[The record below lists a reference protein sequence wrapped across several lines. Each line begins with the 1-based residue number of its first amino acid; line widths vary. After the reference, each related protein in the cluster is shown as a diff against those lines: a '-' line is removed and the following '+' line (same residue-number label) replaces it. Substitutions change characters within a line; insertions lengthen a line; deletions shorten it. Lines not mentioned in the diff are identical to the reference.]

1 MPYARGA
8 CITSTYKK
16 PESAD
21 DLLPAKGTRKEMKR
35 WAIFAALCIA
45 SMGVHAQVYRCGNTY
60 TQEPCKG
67 GREVDVT
74 PPVSDLSGPKT
85 TVIYL
90 CRAQGGSFYWIPQRC
105 ATRGWTLERSA
116 TVSKHVSWENQ
127 VAEANKQRNEAE
139 ELMRRPV
146 PVYNATAQAQ
156 MPQQPAVKEQCVLLN
171 ERVAMLDS
179 MGRAG
184 SRYYDLDWVRSE
196 RKKARDEQFR
206 LRC

>member
-1 MPYARGA
+1 MHR
-8 CITSTYKK
+8 
-16 PESAD
+16 EVF
-21 DLLPAKGTRKEMKR
+21 
-35 WAIFAALCIA
+35 FAAVFFCA
-45 SMGVHAQVYRCGNTY
+45 FATHAQDVYRCGNTY

-67 GREVDVT
+67 GRAVDVS

-90 CRAQGGSFYWIPQRC
+90 CRAPGGSLYWIPEKC

-116 TVSKHVSWENQ
+116 TVSNGVGWENQ
-127 VAEANKQRNEAE
+127 VAEGRRQRAEAD
-139 ELMRRPV
+139 ELTRTPA
-146 PVYNATAQAQ
+146 PTYNNAPRQAQ
-156 MPQQPAVKEQCVLLN
+156 TSQPPAVKQQCEQLN

-196 RKKARDEQFR
+196 RKKTRDEQYR

>member
-1 MPYARGA
+1 MR
-8 CITSTYKK
+8 
-16 PESAD
+16 
-21 DLLPAKGTRKEMKR
+21 RV
-35 WAIFAALCIA
+35 AIFAVLWAA
-45 SMGVHAQVYRCGNTY
+45 TVGARAEVYRCGSTY

-67 GREVDVT
+67 GRTVDVS
-74 PPVSDLSGPKT
+74 PPVSDHNGSKT

-90 CRAQGGSFYWIPQRC
+90 CRAQGGSLYWIPERC

-116 TVSKHVSWENQ
+116 MVSRNVGWDNQ
-127 VAEANKQRNEAE
+127 VAEARKQRDEAE
-139 ELMRRPV
+139 KLTRRPM
-146 PVYNATAQAQ
+146 PVFSSPPSLTQS
-156 MPQQPAVKEQCVLLN
+156 PQQPAVKAQCTSLN

-196 RKKARDEQFR
+196 RKKARDEQYR

>member
-1 MPYARGA
+1 VPR
-8 CITSTYKK
+8 T
-16 PESAD
+16 
-21 DLLPAKGTRKEMKR
+21 
-35 WAIFAALCIA
+35 
-45 SMGVHAQVYRCGNTY
+45 
-60 TQEPCKG
+60 
-67 GREVDVT
+67 
-74 PPVSDLSGPKT
+74 
-85 TVIYL
+85 
-90 CRAQGGSFYWIPQRC
+90 GGSFYWIPQRC

-196 RKKARDEQFR
+196 RKKVRDEQFR

>member
-1 MPYARGA
+1 
-8 CITSTYKK
+8 
-16 PESAD
+16 
-21 DLLPAKGTRKEMKR
+21 MKR

-127 VAEANKQRNEAE
+127 VELPRVFRRLISLRGLSHE
-139 ELMRRPV
+139 EV
-146 PVYNATAQAQ
+146 
-156 MPQQPAVKEQCVLLN
+156 EQVL
-171 ERVAMLDS
+171 
-179 MGRAG
+179 
-184 SRYYDLDWVRSE
+184 
-196 RKKARDEQFR
+196 ARGP
-206 LRC
+206 

>member
-1 MPYARGA
+1 
-8 CITSTYKK
+8 
-16 PESAD
+16 
-21 DLLPAKGTRKEMKR
+21 MKR
-35 WAIFAALCIA
+35 VALLAVLGAA
-45 SMGVHAQVYRCGNTY
+45 SMGAHAQVYRCGNTY

-67 GREVDVT
+67 GRAVDVS

-90 CRAQGGSFYWIPQRC
+90 CRAQGGSLYWIPERC

-127 VAEANKQRNEAE
+127 VSEANKQRTEAE
-139 ELMRRPV
+139 ELMRRPP
-146 PVYNATAQAQ
+146 PVYS
-156 MPQQPAVKEQCVLLN
+156 QPARSQNAQQTGVKEQCSSLN

-196 RKKARDEQFR
+196 RKKARDEQHR

>member
-1 MPYARGA
+1 
-8 CITSTYKK
+8 
-16 PESAD
+16 
-21 DLLPAKGTRKEMKR
+21 
-35 WAIFAALCIA
+35 
-45 SMGVHAQVYRCGNTY
+45 MGVHAQVYRCGNTY

-127 VAEANKQRNEAE
+127 VVQKPTSNETKQRSS
-139 ELMRRPV
+139 
-146 PVYNATAQAQ
+146 
-156 MPQQPAVKEQCVLLN
+156 CVGPFPCTTQLHKHKCLSNLL
-171 ERVAMLDS
+171 
-179 MGRAG
+179 
-184 SRYYDLDWVRSE
+184 
-196 RKKARDEQFR
+196 
-206 LRC
+206 

>member
-1 MPYARGA
+1 MRGLA
-8 CITSTYKK
+8 
-16 PESAD
+16 
-21 DLLPAKGTRKEMKR
+21 LLAV
-35 WAIFAALCIA
+35 LCIA
-45 SMGVHAQVYRCGNTY
+45 SMGAHAQVYRCGNTY

-90 CRAQGGSFYWIPQRC
+90 CRAQGSSMYWIPERC

-127 VAEANKQRNEAE
+127 VAEAKRQRDEAE
-139 ELMRRPV
+139 ELTRRPA
-146 PVYNATAQAQ
+146 PGYNNAPIQSQ
-156 MPQQPAVKEQCVLLN
+156 RSQQPAVKEQCALWD

>member
-1 MPYARGA
+1 
-8 CITSTYKK
+8 
-16 PESAD
+16 
-21 DLLPAKGTRKEMKR
+21 MKR
-35 WAIFAALCIA
+35 WAILAALCIA
-45 SMGVHAQVYRCGNTY
+45 SMAGQAQVYRCGNTY
-60 TQEPCKG
+60 SQEPCTG

-116 TVSKHVSWENQ
+116 TVSKHVSWESQ
-127 VAEANKQRNEAE
+127 VAEAKQQRNEAE
-139 ELMRRPV
+139 ELMSGPAPV
-146 PVYNATAQAQ
+146 HNAPAQTQ
-156 MPQQPAVKEQCVLLN
+156 MSQLPAVKEQCVLLN

-184 SRYYDLDWVRSE
+184 SRYYDLD
-196 RKKARDEQFR
+196 
-206 LRC
+206 